1 MARLCVAWIA
11 SLTKVGHVSKCI
23 YFVLPKEKEKEK
35 EKKKPHTHTQSV
47 WAHLNGNYTRI
58 PLNLAAVCTKR

>member
-35 EKKKPHTHTQSV
+35 EKNPTHTHKACGHTWMEIS
-47 WAHLNGNYTRI
+47 LEFLLT
-58 PLNLAAVCTKR
+58 